1 MCHEQEREPLPAGL
15 YDHVMSRALQ
25 ERIDQTGDPRLA
37 DLADL
42 DPEDAHTVMA
52 QFIEHLLA
60 ASLSAMR
67 GRDAAA

>member
-1 MCHEQEREPLPAGL
+1 
-15 YDHVMSRALQ
+15 MSRALQ